1 MQEVLIFS
9 GTSEGRTLAELL
21 SAHSIAATVCVATEY
36 GQEVMRESD
45 LITVRVGRMNQEEM
59 ERLIQSRDWLVVI
72 DATHPYARE
81 VTENIKRACEG
92 QGREVL
98 RLLRSRT
105 QRTNAIPAAQI
116 HYVNSAEEA
125 ASHLNEMTGNIFL
138 TTGSKEL
145 SKYMELIQEKER
157 IFVRILPGTEELEKC
172 HELGLKGRQII
183 CMQGPFSE
191 ELNLAMMKEVK
202 AEWLVTKETAGAG
215 GYPEK
220 LRAAERAGA
229 QVIVIKRPEET
240 GYSMEE
246 IIEKLGISEKTGISE
261 EMRIFREMKISEDET
276 GFPVRKIALV
286 GIGMG
291 NRETLTVEACQTI
304 KEAQLLIGA
313 VRMIEAIPEELKKDK
328 EQFISY
334 QTQEIISY
342 IQNHPRYEKIAVL
355 FSGDVGFYS
364 GANHLLKQLKEHS
377 KEQMEGQAKEGK
389 VQEKLTYQ
397 IKLICGISSAIY
409 FASKL
414 QMPWEDMKLMS
425 LHGRSQN
432 VIGALHQNEKV
443 FTLTKGAEGIRTLCS
458 ELIRYGMEHVKI
470 YLGRQLGS
478 LEEEKEEG
486 SPKDF
491 KDYEKEGLCVLV
503 LVNERAGENVITHGI
518 PDEKF
523 LRGKVPMTKEEVRS
537 ISISKLGL
545 KRDSVVWDIGAGTG
559 SISVECAKI
568 AVDGSVYA
576 IEKKQE
582 ACKLIEENKYKLAVS
597 NLQIIA
603 GEAPDVLRD
612 LPVPT
617 HAFIGGSSGKLEVIL
632 KNLWEKNSDVRV
644 VLNAISLETISEI
657 ATLLKKYDFS
667 QKEIVQVTI
676 AKAKEI
682 GNYQMMMGQNP
693 VYVVTL
699 QR

>member
-116 HYVNSAEEA
+116 HYVNSTEEA
-125 ASHLNEMTGNIFL
+125 ASYLNETTGNIFF

-229 QVIVIKRPEET
+229 QIIVIKRPEET
-240 GYSMEE
+240 GYSMEA
-246 IIEKLGISEKTGISE
+246 IIEKLG
-261 EMRIFREMKISEDET
+261 ISEDET

-291 NRETLTVEACQTI
+291 NCETLTVEACQTI

-313 VRMIEAIPEELKKDK
+313 LRMIEAIPEELKKDK

-334 QTQEIISY
+334 QTKEIVSY

-432 VIGALHQNEKV
+432 VIGALQQKEKV
-443 FTLTKGAEGIRTLCS
+443 FTLTNGAEGIRTFCR
-458 ELIRYGMEHVKI
+458 ELMRYGMEHVKI

-478 LEEEKEEG
+478 LEEEIEEG
-486 SPKDF
+486 SPADF
-491 KDYEKEGLCVLV
+491 KDYEKVGLCVLV
-503 LVNERAGENVITHGI
+503 LVNEKAKEAIITHGI
-518 PDEKF
+518 PDEEF

-576 IEKKQE
+576 IEKKPE

-617 HAFIGGSSGKLEVIL
+617 HAFIGGSSGKLEEIL
-632 KNLWEKNSDVRV
+632 QNLWEKNSDVRV